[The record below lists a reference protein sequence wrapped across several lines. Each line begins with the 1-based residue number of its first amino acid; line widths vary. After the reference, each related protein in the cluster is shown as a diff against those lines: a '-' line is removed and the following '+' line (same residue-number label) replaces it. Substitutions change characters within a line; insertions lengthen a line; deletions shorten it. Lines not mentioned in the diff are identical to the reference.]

1 MSLKGKN
8 CLVLGAGGF
17 IGSHLCLALAQEGA
31 KVHGFGH
38 RPAWPGLLAAMRYT
52 TAEFTDL
59 AALTQAVQGVDIVF
73 HLLGGINLDASARD
87 PIADLM
93 VNTVASVRLF
103 ERCQQEGVGK
113 IIFVSS
119 GGTVYGIPK
128 TLPIS
133 EADATDPISAYGI
146 NKLMVEKYLQLYAHG
161 GGAQALSLRVA
172 NPFGE
177 FQNPFRRQGL
187 IAALIETIQSGRPV
201 EIWGDGRIVRDY
213 LYAGDVAQALVAAAQ
228 YDGPAQVLNIGSGIG
243 RSVLEVLDS
252 VCEAI
257 GQRPAAVRHQPA
269 RAADVP
275 ANVLDIS
282 LTQRELGWAPR
293 TPWLAGLRRTADW
306 IAANFPPLAQAGQ

>member
-1 MSLKGKN
+1 
-8 CLVLGAGGF
+8 
-17 IGSHLCLALAQEGA
+17 
-31 KVHGFGH
+31 
-38 RPAWPGLLAAMRYT
+38 MRFT
-52 TAEFTDL
+52 RAEFTDL
-59 AALTQAVQGVDIVF
+59 PALSAAVQGAEIVF

-103 ERCQQEGVGK
+103 ERCQQAGVKK
-113 IIFVSS
+113 IVYVSS
-119 GGTVYGIPK
+119 GGTVYGVPK
-128 TLPIS
+128 TLPIG
-133 EADATDPISAYGI
+133 ETDATDPISAYGI

-177 FQNPFRRQGL
+177 FQSPFRRQGL
-187 IAALIETIQSGRPV
+187 IAALIETIRSGRPV

-213 LYAGDVAQALVAAAQ
+213 LYAGDLAEALVAASL

-252 VCEAI
+252 VCEAL
-257 GQRPAAVRHQPA
+257 GQRPVAVIHQPA

-275 ANVLDIS
+275 ANVLDIAAAG
-282 LTQRELGWAPR
+282 RELGWAPR
-293 TPWLAGLRRTADW
+293 TGWMDGLCRTAEW
-306 IAANFPPLAQAGQ
+306 IAANFPRMAQAGQ